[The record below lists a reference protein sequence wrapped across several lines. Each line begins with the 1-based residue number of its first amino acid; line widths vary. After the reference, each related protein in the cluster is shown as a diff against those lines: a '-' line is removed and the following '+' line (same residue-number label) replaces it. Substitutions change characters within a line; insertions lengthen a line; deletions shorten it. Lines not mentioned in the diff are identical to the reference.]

1 MSLQIEIKNNLLNG
15 SITKSDFLRKLL
27 DLDQSTLDRENCF
40 ENIEVMESP
49 QIKKIFETSDLETK
63 YNYYRNLRF
72 FYFHAFQNEASTF
85 ESLNKAIK
93 HLVMAN
99 QLSDTLE
106 KILPNEDPLFSKYI
120 LGTLYYIKNDLNN
133 LTLLIEDYEKGDK
146 NDLIYSNIDRL
157 KKLQN
162 NLNLYKSV
170 DYSRDY
176 LN

>member
-1 MSLQIEIKNNLLNG
+1 MSTQLDISNKLLQGSISKSEFLQNLLE
-15 SITKSDFLRKLL
+15 
-27 DLDQSTLDRENCF
+27 LDQSTPERENCF
-40 ENIEVMESP
+40 GNIEIMESP

-63 YNYYRNLRF
+63 YNYYHNLRL

-85 ESLNKAIK
+85 ESLTKAIK
-93 HLVMAN
+93 HLEMAN

-106 KILPNEDPLFSKYI
+106 KILPNEAPLFSKYI
-120 LGTLYYIKNDLNN
+120 LGTLYYIKNDLIN

-170 DYSRDY
+170 LIS
-176 LN
+176 